1 MSAETRALQVWLSA
15 RGPFL
20 SNREKRAAVARVLAD
35 PVLKVERRRRE
46 IARHVGCSH
55 TFVNKVARELP
66 EWLETAS
73 SDGAVVELSSHSRSA
88 RFPES
93 DRDNLKE
100 LMVLEGLRELR
111 AAESPEAVASM
122 VRRMKR
128 GSK

>member
-1 MSAETRALQVWLSA
+1 VSAEERALQVWLSA

-35 PVLKVERRRRE
+35 PVLQEERPRRE

-55 TFVNKVARELP
+55 TFVNKVARQLP
-66 EWLETAS
+66 ELLETAS
-73 SDGAVVELSSHSRSA
+73 SDGAVIKLASHSRSA
-88 RFPES
+88 SFPES
-93 DRDNLKE
+93 ARDNLKE

-128 GSK
+128 GST